1 MQYMKA
7 CTCFIFLKCVL
18 GVHRKT
24 TNVAVMGEL
33 GRYPIIINVICD
45 TVKYFEKLISG
56 DVSNLL
62 KGALK
67 ENSYLHEHKKKE
79 LVIIWLVLSL

>member
-1 MQYMKA
+1 MPFEKLH
-7 CTCFIFLKCVL
+7 IKFLKNVS

-33 GRYPIIINVICD
+33 GRYPNIIDVFCE
-45 TVKYFEKLISG
+45 TVKYFERLISD

-67 ENSYLHEHKKKE
+67 KMVTCIYMNTRK
-79 LVIIWLVLSL
+79 